1 MRLAALSGR
10 LAAPR
15 SLGAKLLLV
24 LLAAGLLG
32 ALAITAL
39 LALVITPSFDQLER
53 TAVTAHIQ
61 RTRAAL
67 GEYISKVESAVRDY
81 GDWNSSYDYV
91 VHPNPAFEREPFS
104 PLAMA
109 NLDVN
114 GMAYVRA
121 DGSIIIARWLDLNSQ
136 HDVGTMRRQF
146 IDAIHKINFSQ
157 ALGHRNSTA
166 FYTRIGPVVAAV
178 GVAQVR
184 RSDGSGTPRGH
195 VLMVR
200 QITQRQL
207 SALLQVPAALGPPAG
222 DNARI
227 MPAPREMTISLPIRG
242 PDNRA
247 VASASFTVPRDV
259 STLGRGIL
267 LLAVAGSCLLLLM
280 VLFVLRRMIAQLV
293 LAPLSRVEQHM
304 QHVTASGTLGLLAD
318 DGRRDEIGSLG
329 RSFNMML
336 KQLKDLREQIEVQSF
351 ALGRSESAVVV
362 MHNVRNA
369 LTPVS
374 TILSRSLGEGPA
386 TDPATLA
393 RATAELARCDTPT
406 ARRQKLAAFV
416 AAGIQAEHAAHAE
429 RQRQLRAG
437 RDAMQQVL
445 EIIGAQQARAHERPQ
460 VAPCDVADI
469 LAQNATI
476 ARYSG
481 DTAIQFDCPGVP
493 CPVLANRVILSQ
505 VIGNLFG
512 NAAESI
518 AATGRGQGTISVSIT
533 AHAGRVD
540 IAIRDDGEGFSAA
553 TGKALFQRGYS
564 TRGHKSGGL
573 GLHWCANAMTAMDG
587 ALRLES
593 DGPGK
598 GAVATL
604 TLNAAPSAVSEGAAP
619 AAQLA
624 A

>member
-1 MRLAALSGR
+1 MALAALSGR
-10 LAAPR
+10 IAPPR
-15 SLGAKLLLV
+15 SLGAKLLLI
-24 LLAAGLLG
+24 LLAVGLLG
-32 ALAITAL
+32 ALAITLL

-67 GEYISKVESAVRDY
+67 GEYVSKVESAVRDY
-81 GDWNSSYDYV
+81 GDWNSSYDYIA
-91 VHPNPAFEREPFS
+91 HPNPTFERESFS

-121 DGSIIIARWLDLNSQ
+121 DGSILIARWLDLNNQ
-136 HDVGTMRRQF
+136 HDVGAMRGQLLR
-146 IDAIHKINFSQ
+146 AIRNINFAQ
-157 ALGHRNSTA
+157 ALGHKNSTA

-195 VLMVR
+195 VLMAR

-222 DNARI
+222 NAARI
-227 MPAPREMTISLPIRG
+227 TPASRGMTISLPIRG

-259 STLGRGIL
+259 SALGQGIL

-293 LAPLSRVEQHM
+293 LAPLNRVEQHM
-304 QHVTASGTLGLLAD
+304 QHVTASGTLSLLDD
-318 DGRRDEIGSLG
+318 DGRHDEIGSLG
-329 RSFNMML
+329 RSFNRML
-336 KQLKDLREQIEVQSF
+336 RQLKDLREQIEVQSF

-374 TILSRSLGEGPA
+374 TILSRGLGDGPA
-386 TDPATLA
+386 TDPAMLA
-393 RATAELARCDTPT
+393 RAAAELARDDTPP

-416 AAGIQAEHAAHAE
+416 AAGIEAEHTAHEE

-445 EIIGAQQARAHERPQ
+445 EIIGAQQAKAHERPQ
-460 VAPCDVADI
+460 VAPCDITDI

-481 DTAIQFDCPGVP
+481 DTAIVFHCPEAP
-493 CPVLANRVILSQ
+493 CAVLANRVILSQ

-518 AATGRGQGTISVSIT
+518 AATGRGTGAISVSIT
-533 AHAGRVD
+533 ARAGHVD

-564 TRGHKSGGL
+564 TRDHKSGGL
-573 GLHWCANAMTAMDG
+573 GLHWCANAVTAMDG

-593 DGPGK
+593 DGPGM
-598 GAVATL
+598 GAVATI
-604 TLNAAPSAVSEGAAP
+604 TLKAATLRHTEDAAP
-619 AAQLA
+619 ATLRA

>member
-1 MRLAALSGR
+1 MQVARLFGR
-10 LAAPR
+10 LGAPR
-15 SLGAKLLLV
+15 SLGAKLLLILTAV
-24 LLAAGLLG
+24 GLLG
-32 ALAITAL
+32 ALAITLL

-91 VHPNPAFEREPFS
+91 AHPNPSFERESFS
-104 PLAMA
+104 PLAMS

-114 GMAYVRA
+114 GMAYLRA
-121 DGSIIIARWLDLNSQ
+121 DGTIVIARWLDLASQ
-136 HDVGTMRRQF
+136 RDVPAMRNRLV
-146 IDAIHKINFSQ
+146 DAIHKINFSQ

-178 GVAQVR
+178 GVAQIR

-207 SALLQVPAALGPPAG
+207 SALLQVEAALGGPNGNNAIITPSAG
-222 DNARI
+222 H
-227 MPAPREMTISLPIRG
+227 MTISLPIRG

-247 VASASFTVPRDV
+247 VASARFAVPRDV
-259 STLGRGIL
+259 SRLGQGIL
-267 LLAVAGSCLLLLM
+267 LLAVAGSTLLLLM
-280 VLFVLRRMIAQLV
+280 VLFVLRRTIAQLV
-293 LAPLSRVEQHM
+293 LAPLNRVEQHM
-304 QHVTASGTLGLLAD
+304 QHVTASGTFGLLAED
-318 DGRRDEIGSLG
+318 DRRDEIGSLG
-329 RSFNMML
+329 HSFNMML

-374 TILSRSLGEGPA
+374 TIMSRALGDAPA
-386 TDPATLA
+386 ADAAMLA
-393 RATAELARCDTPT
+393 RAAAELARDDIPP
-406 ARRQKLAAFV
+406 ARREKLAAFV
-416 AAGIQAEHAAHAE
+416 TAGLEAEGAAHAE

-437 RDAMQQVL
+437 RDAMRHVL
-445 EIIGAQQARAHERPQ
+445 EIIGAQQAKSHERPQ
-460 VAPCDVADI
+460 LAPCDMADI

-481 DTAIQFDCPGVP
+481 DTAITFDCPMTP

-518 AATGRGQGTISVSIT
+518 AATGRRHGTIAVSIRT
-533 AHAGRVD
+533 CDDLVE
-540 IAIRDDGEGFSAA
+540 IAIRDDGDGFSEEV
-553 TGKALFQRGYS
+553 GKELFQRGFS
-564 TRGHKSGGL
+564 TRNHKSGGL
-573 GLHWCANAMTAMDG
+573 GLHWCAN
-587 ALRLES
+587 
-593 DGPGK
+593 
-598 GAVATL
+598 
-604 TLNAAPSAVSEGAAP
+604 
-619 AAQLA
+619 
-624 A
+624 